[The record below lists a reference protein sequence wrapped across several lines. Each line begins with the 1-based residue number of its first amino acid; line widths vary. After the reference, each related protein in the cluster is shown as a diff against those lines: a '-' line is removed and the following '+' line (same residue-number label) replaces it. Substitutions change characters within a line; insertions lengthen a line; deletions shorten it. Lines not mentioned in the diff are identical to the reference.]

1 MVIYISRGGGAIL
14 CGGMLEE
21 EEEEVTTPWQENWKQ
36 KNLLETKNEWNSDD
50 IQNTTY
56 AQSEIVSK

>member
-1 MVIYISRGGGAIL
+1 MVIYISRGGGGAKL
-14 CGGMLEE
+14 YGGMLE

-36 KNLLETKNEWNSDD
+36 NLLETKNEWNSDD